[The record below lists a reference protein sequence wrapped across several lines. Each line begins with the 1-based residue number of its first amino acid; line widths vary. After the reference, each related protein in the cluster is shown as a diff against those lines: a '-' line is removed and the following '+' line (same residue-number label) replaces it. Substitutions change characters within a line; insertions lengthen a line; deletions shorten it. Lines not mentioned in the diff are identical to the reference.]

1 MRNFLLGLVAVFG
14 FNGALSAH
22 HSVAASYDIDR
33 MVPLVGVLT
42 SVSVINPHVKVVLT
56 ETAQDG
62 TETTWMVE
70 MAPPNAMKRRGFDPR
85 TLKPGQQVVLES
97 WLRKDGQKEATA
109 RTIVMP
115 DGKRVDVGD
124 ALGWSMV
131 PVPK

>member
-1 MRNFLLGLVAVFG
+1 MRNVLFTLVAVLSV
-14 FNGALSAH
+14 NGALSAH

-42 SVSVINPHVKVVLT
+42 SVSVINPHVVVALK

-62 TETTWMVE
+62 TETTWKVE

-85 TLKPGQQVVLES
+85 TLTSGQQVVIEE

-109 RTIVMP
+109 RTITMP
-115 DGKRVDVGD
+115 DGRRIDVSD
-124 ALGWSMV
+124 ALGWSMIRI
-131 PVPK
+131 PK